1 MLTKLKTVF
10 LQGNPGLTVPIS
22 LGLCRALTRINAQTY
37 VKT

>member
-22 LGLCRALTRINAQTY
+22 LGLFRALTRINAPTY